1 MSNIWFSPE
10 TATISGGGAE
20 GNRDEITSSVVVK
33 IHRCIIKLNISQISN
48 KYVSNL
54 KFVWIGKKKKQ
65 LIIRQTSV

>member
-1 MSNIWFSPE
+1 MISILINKILLFYSKLHSKMSNIWFSPE

-48 KYVSNL
+48 KC
-54 KFVWIGKKKKQ
+54 
-65 LIIRQTSV
+65 QT

>member
-1 MSNIWFSPE
+1 MINIWFSPE

-48 KYVSNL
+48 KY
-54 KFVWIGKKKKQ
+54 
-65 LIIRQTSV
+65 QT